1 MKALII
7 AREFPIKHRDILIAS
22 LFPEKIKIE
31 FIVWNRH
38 ERLNKPDENTYVF
51 KSRIEKLRSIKFF
64 FLIKEYVIFIDDII
78 SKTNPQLL
86 IISHYSLYIP
96 FLLLS
101 KKRGLKIILDVH
113 DLPSFNNIISFQLA
127 LLIEKIIIRN
137 VNYLFLA
144 SKYFKPFYT
153 GKKTLVIDNIPSD
166 QNSITN
172 ALKGTKNGIIRI
184 GFVGKLR
191 YPDLYK
197 LMIKCINK
205 FDNLQFHFYGDGS
218 AEEILRDFCNKLNT
232 NNVFFHGLFNKNDL
246 EKIYSEI
253 DLSWACYPPNNYN
266 VKYATSNKALESLHF
281 NTPCVFSSGTLLAK
295 DYKSKNLGFS
305 INPNNKAEIIYF
317 FENLNRE
324 KLDTVSKNIFDVD
337 TTNINSYRKSLKDF
351 LKL

>member
-1 MKALII
+1 MKTLII

-22 LFPEKIKIE
+22 LFPEKINIE

-38 ERLNKPDENTYVF
+38 GRLNKPDKNTYVF
-51 KSRIEKLRSIKFF
+51 KSKIEKLRSIKFF
-64 FLIKEYVIFIDDII
+64 LLVKEYVRFIDDII

-86 IISHYSLYIP
+86 IISHYSLYLP

-101 KKRGLKIILDVH
+101 KKRDIKIILDVH

-144 SKYFKPFYT
+144 SKYFKPFYS
-153 GKKTLVIDNIPSD
+153 GKKTLVIDNIPPN
-166 QNSITN
+166 QNSNTN
-172 ALKGTKNGIIRI
+172 SIKSIKNGIIRI

-197 LMIKCINK
+197 LVIECINK

-218 AEEILRDFCNKLNT
+218 AEEILKDFSNKQNT
-232 NNVFFHGLFNKNDL
+232 NNVFFHGLFNKNEL
-246 EKIYSEI
+246 KKIYSEI
-253 DLSWACYPPNNYN
+253 DLLWACYPHSNYN

-281 NTPCVFSSGTLLAK
+281 NTPCVFSSGTMLAK
-295 DYKSKNLGFS
+295 DYESKNLGFS
-305 INPNNKAEIIYF
+305 INPINKAEIIYF
-317 FENLNRE
+317 FKNLNRE
-324 KLDTVSKNIFDVD
+324 KLYIVSKNIFDVD
-337 TTNINSYRKSLKDF
+337 TPSINSYRQSLNDF
-351 LKL
+351 LQL

>member
-22 LFPEKIKIE
+22 LFPEKINIE

-38 ERLNKPDENTYVF
+38 GRPNKPNENTYVF
-51 KSRIEKLRSIKFF
+51 KRRIEKLRSITFF
-64 FLIKEYVIFIDDII
+64 LLIKEYVRFIDDII

-101 KKRGLKIILDVH
+101 KKRDVKIILDVH
-113 DLPSFNNIISFQLA
+113 DLPSFNNIISFQLV

-144 SKYFKPFYT
+144 SKYFKPFYS
-153 GKKTLVIDNIPSD
+153 GKKTLLIDNIPPN
-166 QNSITN
+166 QNSNTN
-172 ALKGTKNGIIRI
+172 ALKSTKNRIIRI

-191 YPDLYK
+191 YPELYR
-197 LMIKCINK
+197 LVIECINK

-218 AEEILRDFCNKLNT
+218 AGEILRDFSNKLNT
-232 NNVFFHGLFNKNDL
+232 NNIFFHGLFNKNEL

-253 DLSWACYPPNNYN
+253 DLLWACYPPSNYN

-305 INPNNKAEIIYF
+305 INPNNKSEINYF
-317 FENLNRE
+317 FENLNHE

-337 TTNINSYRKSLKDF
+337 TPNMNSYRKSLKDF